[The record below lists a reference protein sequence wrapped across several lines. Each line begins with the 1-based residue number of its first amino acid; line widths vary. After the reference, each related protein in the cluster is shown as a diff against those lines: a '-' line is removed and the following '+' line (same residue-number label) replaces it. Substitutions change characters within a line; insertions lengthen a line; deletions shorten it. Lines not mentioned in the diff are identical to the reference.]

1 KHNRS
6 LGLLKVKP
14 NKKKPL
20 SRRIQNLKKKS
31 TFPSSRVPNKVSK
44 NSSKK
49 VSPLGKMDSSKK
61 KSTIISQL
69 SKASKEKKD
78 QLQMYQYDLDRANR
92 IQFNLLPDKIP
103 KVPGLDI
110 RVHYQS
116 SKEVGGDYYDFINV
130 DSEHLGI
137 VVADVSG
144 KGVPAAMVMAMTRS
158 FLRLLAKRNPSP
170 KHTIMRLNKYLARD
184 IRGIMFVTMVYMI
197 LNIRTREMTLVN
209 AGHNPLLL
217 KTSSTL
223 QIINPPGMAIG
234 LDGGDIFNNMLQ
246 EERVVLQKG
255 DRVLAYTDGITE
267 SMNEKEEEFGEEP
280 LVEILQTHY
289 TKSSQQFLNLLMEAV
304 QKHQGEAEQHDDITV
319 LSFRYTK

>member
-1 KHNRS
+1 M
-6 LGLLKVKP
+6 KP